1 MPIVARGG
9 GTGLSG
15 GSVPA
20 AGGVVISTGR
30 MARVLAVD
38 EVSRTARVQP
48 GLINTDLSE
57 HTAPWHLHFAPDPS
71 SQKAST
77 IGGNAAENSGGPH
90 CLKYG
95 ITTSHILAVT
105 MVLADGSIIDIDNT
119 APDTPGYDLLG
130 VVVGSEGTLGIV
142 TELTVRLV
150 PNPEGVK
157 TFLAIFDDLD
167 SASDTVSAIIAQGVI
182 PAALEML
189 EGQGIALVEQSVH
202 AGYPMHK
209 QYC

>member
-1 MPIVARGG
+1 MATSLAPEYQQLVTDLSVAIGARYVLWRPEELMMYEYDGSALDLARPDVVVVPHSTAEVAACVRIAAAAGMPIVARGG

-95 ITTSHILAVT
+95 WW
-105 MVLADGSIIDIDNT
+105 
-119 APDTPGYDLLG
+119 
-130 VVVGSEGTLGIV
+130 
-142 TELTVRLV
+142 
-150 PNPEGVK
+150 
-157 TFLAIFDDLD
+157 
-167 SASDTVSAIIAQGVI
+167 
-182 PAALEML
+182 
-189 EGQGIALVEQSVH
+189 
-202 AGYPMHK
+202 
-209 QYC
+209 